1 MNTIA
6 QHTDYSL
13 MLGLCGCNSLLY
25 ADGVVC
31 GEDLVEDASPS
42 AT

>member
-13 MLGLCGCNSLLY
+13 MLGLFSHAN
-25 ADGVVC
+25 GVVRR
-31 GEDLVEDASPS
+31 EDFVEDASQS